1 MQFISELL
9 EQPVLLAY
17 FVGANNYTWLHFRN
31 GEQRLLAK
39 PLTYFE
45 QRLPTFVRV
54 HKTALVNPV
63 CVAHV
68 VPPPRPKMNGAVR
81 MRDGME
87 LAVSRRRWPQ
97 VASLLQPG
105 DVDEVELA
113 IKPLAEEQPAGQPV
127 PYTAPPLVMLVVMTG
142 DALLLTRECIDR
154 LNVSCVL
161 HPVESGAE
169 LANELL
175 TGRMKERPALIVLD
189 ARTKRPDRISALRTL
204 KSRPRLRSI
213 PVIWLTQPGDDT
225 MPIYEL
231 DANSVVVIPREPTS
245 FARIIERLCRYWLTV
260 AQLPP
265 EGYAD

>member
-1 MQFISELL
+1 VQFISELL
-9 EQPVLLAY
+9 EQPILLAY

-63 CVAHV
+63 CVADV

-81 MRDGME
+81 MRDGIE

-105 DVDEVELA
+105 LDPE
-113 IKPLAEEQPAGQPV
+113 PV
-127 PYTAPPLVMLVVMTG
+127 PDPLPRPVEEPIPYLAPPLVMLVVMTG
-142 DALLLTRECIDR
+142 DALLLTRECIKQ

-161 HPVESGAE
+161 RSIESGAE

-175 TGRMKERPALIVLD
+175 TGRLKERPALIVLD
-189 ARTKRPDRISALRTL
+189 ARTGRPDRMSALRAL
-204 KSRPRLRSI
+204 KNRPRLRSI
-213 PVIWLTQPGDDT
+213 PVIWLTQPGNDT

-231 DANSVVVIPREPTS
+231 DANSVVAIPNDPAS
-245 FARIIERLCRYWLTV
+245 FTRIIERLCRYWLTV

-265 EGYAD
+265 EELVSR